1 MLICVFVHFLHRES
15 PGRILEDKPLL
26 FQGGFCHSR
35 SQHTCGSW
43 MENGPPGGLPSMFV
57 TLMVDALGSP
67 LAPPRGS
74 TVNICHVDRERS
86 RISVS
91 TSQEA
96 HRRRFLTLMVDAS
109 GSLALAPPKGVH
121 HRCFL
126 ALVVDAPGSS
136 APAPPRGA
144 VIDVF

>member
-1 MLICVFVHFLHRES
+1 MLICVFMHSLHQES
-15 PGRILEDKPLL
+15 SGRILEDKPLL

-74 TVNICHVDRERS
+74 TVNICHVDRGRS
-86 RISVS
+86 RISIS

-96 HRRRFLTLMVDAS
+96 HRRCFLTLMVDAF
-109 GSLALAPPKGVH
+109 GSPAPAPPKGVH
-121 HRCFL
+121 HRRFL
-126 ALVVDAPGSS
+126 TLVVDAPGCL
-136 APAPPRGA
+136 APAPPRGT
-144 VIDVF
+144 VINVF